1 MIEELPINKWTND
14 YKADFLD
21 INLSLKGGHI
31 EDQFDDGDEHKIKIE
46 VHTEQGALD
55 IIKGSRAGVNGW
67 FNLEYD
73 VNLTNMV
80 L

>member
-31 EDQFDDGDEHKIKIE
+31 ED
-46 VHTEQGALD
+46 
-55 IIKGSRAGVNGW
+55 
-67 FNLEYD
+67 
-73 VNLTNMV
+73 
-80 L
+80 